1 MMIAIGFEVKKADL
15 VDEFMQWLHQHAKED
30 VKLTFVRDSTAQ
42 FDENGI
48 EYVDDEEQK
57 EIEAILAQRSD
68 EDREISHTKTL
79 SIEL

>member
-1 MMIAIGFEVKKADL
+1 MIAIGFEVNRADL
-15 VDEFMQWLHQHAKED
+15 VDDFMQWLHQHKKED

-48 EYVDDEEQK
+48 EYVNDKEQK
-57 EIEAILAQRSD
+57 EIEAILDQRSD
-68 EDREISHTKTL
+68 EDKEVSHTKIL